1 MFKTV
6 VIIGGGPGGYEAA
19 LVARQL
25 GAHVTLVEKNGIGGS
40 SVLTDCVPSKA
51 LIVASNAMTSTFN
64 LEVLGMHP
72 QYPTFDL
79 VNVNKKIGRLA
90 YAQSSDIK
98 ERLVKEGVNIIEGEA
113 RIHKNGYINVFGL
126 AMKPDVLLFAVG
138 SNPRVLDNLP
148 ESDRILTWKQLL
160 DLQDLPKDLII
171 VGSGVTGAEFAFA
184 YAGLKNPEDSV
195 TLISSRDRVLPGEDR
210 DAVEIIE
217 KVFFNI
223 GGRIIPKTRAKS
235 VRLNNEGNGVIVTLS
250 DGKEIQGSHV
260 LITIGG
266 IPNTQ
271 GLGLEKLGVELD
283 KNGFI
288 KVDKV
293 SRTNVPGIYAA
304 GDCTGVLPLAS
315 VAAMQGRIA
324 MRHAL
329 GDKVTPL
336 DLNVVSS
343 TVFTTPEIATV
354 GVYKI
359 EEGDG
364 VKMIKLALATNPRA
378 KMEKIEEGFVKL
390 FAKNGVIIGG
400 VICAPKASEMIHSIT
415 LAVNAHMSVEQMS
428 QAFTIYPSLSGTI
441 AEAARLL
448 RD

>member
-1 MFKTV
+1 
-6 VIIGGGPGGYEAA
+6 
-19 LVARQL
+19 
-25 GAHVTLVEKNGIGGS
+25 
-40 SVLTDCVPSKA
+40 
-51 LIVASNAMTSTFN
+51 MTSTFN

-79 VNVNKKIGRLA
+79 ANMNKKIEDLV
-90 YAQSSDIK
+90 YYQSRDIK
-98 ERLVKEGVNIIEGEA
+98 ERLIREGVVIIQGEA
-113 RIHKNGYINVFGL
+113 KIDKDKNILINGL
-126 AMKPDVLLFAVG
+126 ALQADVILLAVG
-138 SNPRVLDNLP
+138 SNPRLLDNLP

-160 DLQDLPKDLII
+160 DLRDFPKDLII

-184 YAGLKNPEDSV
+184 YAGLKIGTDVYSNV
-195 TLISSRDRVLPGEDR
+195 TLISSRDRVLPGEDQ
-210 DAVEIIE
+210 DAAEIIE
-217 KVFFNI
+217 KVFFRI
-223 GGRIIPKTRAKS
+223 GGRILPKTRAKS
-235 VRLNNEGNGVIVTLS
+235 VRLNNEGNGVIVTLDDDS
-250 DGKEIQGSHV
+250 EIDGSHV

-266 IPNTQ
+266 IPNTK
-271 GLGLEKLGVELD
+271 GIGLEQAGIVLN

-288 KVDKV
+288 EVDKV

-336 DLNVVSS
+336 DLGVVPS

-354 GVYKI
+354 GTYKM

-364 VKMIKLALATNPRA
+364 VKMVKLALATNPRA
-378 KMEKIEEGFVKL
+378 KMEKIEDGFVKL
-390 FAKNGVIIGG
+390 FAKNGIIVGG
-400 VICAPKASEMIHSIT
+400 VICAPKASEMIHAIT
-415 LAVNAHMSVEQMS
+415 LAVNAHMSAEQMS